1 MSNLSDFKYEIFW
14 RKTTTSAF
22 FKKPKEST
30 LWLYSQNIG
39 TVLKCIFLEV
49 KGEKRAC
56 PGVPV
61 TPRTTLM
68 EQLIKKRQ
76 GEVTFVIFTSTVV
89 GVVTV
94 DTENTWTT
102 LISKYDLLYTMEVI
116 TS

>member
-1 MSNLSDFKYEIFW
+1 VVIFPKYWNSI
-14 RKTTTSAF
+14 KM
-22 FKKPKEST
+22 
-30 LWLYSQNIG
+30 Y
-39 TVLKCIFLEV
+39 FLEV

-89 GVVTV
+89 GVVS
-94 DTENTWTT
+94 DHFY
-102 LISKYDLLYTMEVI
+102 LINCYI
-116 TS
+116 R